1 MFNNSNS
8 SSNVESTTVQVERL
22 GIESLLRRLDVEL
35 NITFG
40 DSIDLTKKDIIFSA
54 DWGFCHYYRLNTGEI
69 LIENLDE
76 KCGVKINPQS
86 RHLSV
91 WSNKNIR
98 QSQDRELWH
107 QLIHYGVAAYLSDC
121 GYTPIHA
128 AAVVAPNGDS
138 WLIGGQT
145 HSGKSTLVLGLIEA
159 GWQFL
164 GDDGLMLAEEEGE
177 IVAHAWLGTSLL
189 DPILV
194 ETYPHLQSKLG
205 NLVGD
210 RQLIDLHSCYPNQW
224 LAKTQP
230 QGLLFPT
237 FSPNTA
243 IVELVPIS
251 AGIALGDLMSHAAM
265 CLMEIPQ
272 PHLLHLQKLTNRCQH
287 FNLLLGSV
295 VQTQP
300 SLVANILGSIS
311 N

>member
-8 SSNVESTTVQVERL
+8 LSKVESTTVRVERL
-22 GIESLLRRLDVEL
+22 GIESLLRRLDIEL
-35 NITFG
+35 NIIFG

-54 DWGFCHYYRLNTGEI
+54 DWGFCRYYRLNTGEI
-69 LIENLDE
+69 LIENCDG
-76 KCGVKINPQS
+76 KCGVKIDPQA

-91 WSNKNIR
+91 WSNKKIG
-98 QSQDRELWH
+98 QSEDRELWH
-107 QLIHYGVAAYLSDC
+107 QLIHYGVAADLSDC

-164 GDDGLMLAEEEGE
+164 GDDGLILAEEEGE

-194 ETYPHLQSKLG
+194 ETYPQLQSKLG
-205 NLVGD
+205 DLVGD
-210 RQLIDLHSCYPNQW
+210 RRLIDLHSCYPHQW

-230 QGLLFPT
+230 KGLLFPR

-243 IVELVPIS
+243 IAELVPIS
-251 AGIALGDLMSHAAM
+251 TGMALGNLMSHGAM
-265 CLMEIPQ
+265 CLMERPQ
-272 PHLLHLQKLTNRCQH
+272 PHLLHLQKLTNRSQH
-287 FNLLLGSV
+287 FDLLLGSAL
-295 VQTQP
+295 QTKP
-300 SLVANILGSIS
+300 YLVANILRSIS